1 MKGKQVKAT
10 TAEELARALGLSE
23 IEAQEWKVQHA
34 LLKKLRQAVTA
45 QQITHAEIA
54 KKAGSSRTRVTAIL
68 NGNLDNVS
76 SDLLIRLLGAVG
88 YAVRV
93 SPRSPGWSRPSV
105 RASRQSRFPSPA
117 PEGSP
122 DLRS

>member
-1 MKGKQVKAT
+1 MKVKTIKAT
-10 TAEELARALGLSE
+10 TPEELARTLGLSD

-34 LLKKLRQAVTA
+34 MLKKLRQAIKS
-45 QQITHAEIA
+45 QPITHAEIA
-54 KKAGSSRTRVTAIL
+54 RKAGSSRTRVTAIL

-93 SPRSPGWSRPSV
+93 SFTRVDS
-105 RASRQSRFPSPA
+105 AA
-117 PEGSP
+117 
-122 DLRS
+122 